1 MPEYF
6 FDSYAIIELLR
17 GNPQYLPYGEE
28 AVTITFLNLMEV
40 VHSVVM
46 EFGEKKGKEIYEKFR
61 GCVQEVDWPIVLQ
74 MTQLKQKLQRRNVS
88 YADCLGYAFAQQK
101 EMLFLTGDKEFK
113 DLPGV
118 EFVEK

>member
-17 GNPQYLPYGEE
+17 GNPQYLPYGEK

-46 EFGEKKGKEIYEKFR
+46 EFGEKKGKEIYEKFQ
-61 GCVQEVDWPIVLQ
+61 GDVQGVDWPIILQ
-74 MTQLKQKLQRRNVS
+74 MTQLKQKLHRRNVS

-101 EMLFLTGDKEFK
+101 GMLFLTGDKEFK
-113 DLPGV
+113 GLPGV